1 MIEEALSVRLSDALF
16 TEPEEGGRERVNGR
30 GGLIPSGFNAIMTAA
45 QKLGLH
51 LAAVLLVRLPSVSE
65 MTPEEPKAAA
75 VVI

>member
-45 QKLGLH
+45 QKLDSISQPSSS
-51 LAAVLLVRLPSVSE
+51 VRLPSVSE
-65 MTPEEPKAAA
+65 MTPEEPKAAV

>member
-16 TEPEEGGRERVNGR
+16 TEPEEGGRERVKGR

-45 QKLGLH
+45 QKLDSISQPSSS
-51 LAAVLLVRLPSVSE
+51 VRLPSVSE